1 MEEAARRPDVAV
13 IGGGIAGCA
22 TAYYLSARGLKVT
35 LVDKGSLGYEQSTR
49 NWGWVHQQVRYPH
62 LIPLAIRSVSIWKG
76 LEEELGTALEWRQG
90 GNLSLAFD
98 DADVAEFEDIAADAR
113 DAGLDALMLT
123 QAETAAAL
131 PGAASGFI
139 GSLHV
144 PSDGQ
149 ASPQL
154 VTAAFGRAA
163 REHGATLIENCAA
176 SAIETA
182 GGRVVSVE
190 TEQGEIRADTVVVAG
205 GAWTARLLRK
215 LGLRLPQRAVRA
227 TVVRTKPLP
236 FQTAM
241 TVWGD
246 RFTFRQDIEGRF
258 VLAGGASSVYDID
271 LDALRDIRQF
281 APMAWR
287 NRHWVKVRA
296 GSRLFRE
303 VLSLVPGT
311 GERREFWQ
319 RRRTVDPPPLK
330 EVARHTVG
338 QLRATFPSLPRIGVE
353 STWAG
358 YIDSTP
364 DQAPVIGPAPGIDGL
379 HILTGLSGHGF
390 ALGPAAAE
398 MQAGMVMDKRA
409 SVDTRAFRFARFAE
423 KDLAAVR
430 VARR

>member
-90 GNLSLAFD
+90 GNLGFAFD
-98 DADVAEFEDIAADAR
+98 D
-113 DAGLDALMLT
+113 
-123 QAETAAAL
+123 AAL

-281 APMAWR
+281 APMVWR

-330 EVARHTVG
+330 EVARHTVR